1 MNDKIKTLIFSL
13 FLVLAVLPTFAQNEK
28 ADIEIDNSRDGR
40 GWTFGLNVGVYYPS
54 KKTAAF
60 YNGDS
65 KNINNV
71 NYVMSNYYLKQQILK
86 LLNENAIS
94 TTKIEVADDGLPQ
107 NMHYKLA
114 LQPGLYAQ
122 YCFNSKLSLIIEF
135 NYMKL
140 KANDVI
146 VFELDSLSYAT
157 NAKQLLCPIRGV
169 EERVYADIGL
179 KRTYPKSEKLSYY
192 MMGGLNV
199 NSTKVKKSSFYVLEQ
214 EFDMIDRYNGVPY
227 VPNSG
232 MQTFNVYQGGIG
244 VGMFAGVG
252 ASLNFNGIVI
262 EPGITAH
269 WLMVNLDGYQSMNP
283 GIGANLRFM
292 F

>member
-1 MNDKIKTLIFSL
+1 MKALIF
-13 FLVLAVLPTFAQNEK
+13 FLLLILAVLPSFAQTDG
-28 ADIEIDNSRDGR
+28 ADIEIDNSTDGK
-40 GWTFGLNVGVYYPS
+40 GWIFGLNVGVYYPS

-71 NYVMSNYYLKQQILK
+71 NYVMSNYYLKQQILE

-94 TTKIEVADDGLPQ
+94 TTKIEVANDGLPQ

-146 VFELDSLSYAT
+146 VFELDSLTYAT
-157 NAKQLLCPIRGV
+157 NSKQLLCPIRGV

-179 KRTYPKSEKLSYY
+179 KRTYLKSEKLSYY
-192 MMGGLNV
+192 VMGGLNV

-214 EFDMIDRYNGVPY
+214 EFDMIDHYNGVPY

-232 MQTFNVYQGGIG
+232 MQTFEVYQGGIG
-244 VGMFAGVG
+244 VGMFAGAG
-252 ASLNFNGIVI
+252 AALNFNGIVI

-269 WLMVNLDGYQSMNP
+269 WLMVNLDGYQNMNP
-283 GIGANLRFM
+283 GIGANVRFM